1 MNDALLQYSLIAGI
15 AVMLVLN
22 IWEFKRTMLKSRSRW
37 RYYLAG
43 LFFLM
48 VNLVI
53 YLTLTSAL
61 LGERLDKLVIGDHS
75 VTSEAAKVLIP
86 IVVAFIYFGAGA
98 GTFRIGSMEVQFN
111 KRLLEALQGAFNTRL
126 ITRDQLQ
133 EVESE
138 EEEFYQ
144 GLKKLA
150 DDKRYKAQDEHL
162 NTLED
167 KWKEYSDDENWLN
180 GEIDYLNTLK
190 DKLKIVKDRLNVSP
204 DAVEELVKL
213 VNNIQARINTNRR
226 DLVQRLQR
234 YLIAFGFENYRD
246 EVDLE
251 KWLIKI
257 QALRGSISAPEG
269 SVLTRALMFGLAFG
283 LLFGPII
290 AFKAD
295 ADPMIY
301 MWVGAL
307 GLMTFSGF
315 IAQGVLSTDITKVLA
330 WGALGGYV
338 GHFVFNIAGKIGE
351 LITALKSGPDYSS
364 LGEFLMEPVVGV
376 FFGIVTVVLLHIF
389 KNKLATR
396 INNPISCSILIA
408 ISGAIFYSL
417 VFLLININKE
427 FNWYTVGKVAVIGM
441 VVTTTMNFITEAFR
455 PGLHEHANR
464 PQSTLKRAEVSR

>member
-1 MNDALLQYSLIAGI
+1 MNEALLQYSLIAGI

-22 IWEFKRTMLKSRSRW
+22 IWDFKRTMLKSRSRW

-61 LGERLDKLVIGDHS
+61 LGERLDKLVIGDYS

-144 GLKKLA
+144 RLKKLA

-167 KWKEYSDDENWLN
+167 KWKGYSDDEDWLN

-190 DKLKIVKDRLNVSP
+190 DKLKTVKDRLNVSP

-226 DLVQRLQR
+226 DLVQKLQR
-234 YLIAFGFENYRD
+234 YLISFGFENYRD
-246 EVDLE
+246 EAALE
-251 KWLIKI
+251 EWLIKI
-257 QALRGSISAPEG
+257 QALNRESIPAPPEG
-269 SVLTRALMFGLAFG
+269 SVLTRALMFGFAFG
-283 LLFGPII
+283 LLFGPIM
-290 AFKAD
+290 AFKNAN

-301 MWVGAL
+301 MWVGAF

-338 GHFVFNIAGKIGE
+338 GHFVFNIAGKSGE
-351 LITALKSGPDYSS
+351 LITAIKSGPDYSS
-364 LGEFLMEPVVGV
+364 LGKFLREPVEGL
-376 FFGIVTVVLLHIF
+376 FIGIVTVVLLYIF

-417 VFLLININKE
+417 VFLLIHINQDI
-427 FNWYTVGKVAVIGM
+427 NWYTVGKVAVIGM
-441 VVTTTMNFITEAFR
+441 VVTTTMNFITKAFR
-455 PGLHEHANR
+455 PGLHELA
-464 PQSTLKRAEVSR
+464 Q

>member
-1 MNDALLQYSLIAGI
+1 
-15 AVMLVLN
+15 
-22 IWEFKRTMLKSRSRW
+22 
-37 RYYLAG
+37 
-43 LFFLM
+43 
-48 VNLVI
+48 
-53 YLTLTSAL
+53 
-61 LGERLDKLVIGDHS
+61 

-111 KRLLEALQGAFNTRL
+111 KRLLEALQGVFNTRL

-150 DDKRYKAQDEHL
+150 DDKRYKARTAHL

-190 DKLKIVKDRLNVSP
+190 NKLKIVKDRLNVSP

-226 DLVQRLQR
+226 DLVQKLQR
-234 YLIAFGFENYRD
+234 YLISLGFEIYRD
-246 EVDLE
+246 EAKLE
-251 KWLIKI
+251 EWLIKI
-257 QALRGSISAPEG
+257 QALNRESIPAPPEG
-269 SVLTRALMFGLAFG
+269 SVLTRALMFGLVFG
-283 LLFGPII
+283 LLFGPIT
-290 AFKAD
+290 AFKSD
-295 ADPMIY
+295 ANPIIY
-301 MWVGAL
+301 MWVGAI
-307 GLMTFSGF
+307 GLMTFSWF
-315 IAQGVLSTDITKVLA
+315 ITQGVLSTDITKVLA

-338 GHFVFNIAGKIGE
+338 GHFVFNIAGKSGE
-351 LITALKSGPDYSS
+351 LITAIKSGPDYSR
-364 LGEFLMEPVVGV
+364 LGDFLMEPVVGV
-376 FFGIVTVVLLHIF
+376 FFGIVTVVLLYIF

-408 ISGAIFYSL
+408 ISGSIIYSL
-417 VFLLININKE
+417 VFLLININQE
-427 FNWYTVGKVAVIGM
+427 FDWYVVGKVAVIGM
-441 VVTTTMNFITEAFR
+441 LVTTTMNFITEAFR
-455 PGLHEHANR
+455 PGLHE
-464 PQSTLKRAEVSR
+464 RAQ